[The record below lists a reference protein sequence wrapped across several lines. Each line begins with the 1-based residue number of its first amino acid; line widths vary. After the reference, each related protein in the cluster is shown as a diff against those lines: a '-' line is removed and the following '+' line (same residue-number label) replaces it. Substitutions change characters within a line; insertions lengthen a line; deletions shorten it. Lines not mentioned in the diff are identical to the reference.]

1 MGKRRPKISQSQMA
15 KQPGQGNLISRRH
28 KKHNLKVQNSNFR
41 AVSPNVTD
49 GGPQG
54 KKENQEKVTSPTMSP
69 NSEKNLTEAE
79 IQVIHY
85 SKYLKIS
92 QKGYKSAVYLGELWQ
107 LSKSKQLQNTA
118 KFPNE
123 TFCVDFHSLC

>member
-1 MGKRRPKISQSQMA
+1 MGTHRPKILQSLMA
-15 KQPGQGNLISRRH
+15 KQPGQGNLISLKRH

-41 AVSPNVTD
+41 TVSPNVTD

-54 KKENQEKVTSPTMSP
+54 KKENQEKVTSPTMGSP

-85 SKYLKIS
+85 TKYLKITP
-92 QKGYKSAVYLGELWQ
+92 
-107 LSKSKQLQNTA
+107 NTLLE
-118 KFPNE
+118 NN
-123 TFCVDFHSLC
+123 TNTDL

>member
-1 MGKRRPKISQSQMA
+1 M
-15 KQPGQGNLISRRH
+15 
-28 KKHNLKVQNSNFR
+28 QNSNFR

-85 SKYLKIS
+85 SKYFKIS
-92 QKGYKSAVYLGELWQ
+92 QKGTSFGTSQ
-107 LSKSKQLQNTA
+107 LFIWAN
-118 KFPNE
+118 FGN
-123 TFCVDFHSLC
+123 

>member
-1 MGKRRPKISQSQMA
+1 M
-15 KQPGQGNLISRRH
+15 
-28 KKHNLKVQNSNFR
+28 QNSNFR

-85 SKYLKIS
+85 SKNLKSVKKGLDLVQVSCLFGRTLATEQIKTTTNYREIS
-92 QKGYKSAVYLGELWQ
+92 K
-107 LSKSKQLQNTA
+107 
-118 KFPNE
+118 
-123 TFCVDFHSLC
+123 

>member
-1 MGKRRPKISQSQMA
+1 MRFQILAWQDNAMGKRRPKISQSQMA

-28 KKHNLKVQNSNFR
+28 TKKHNLKVQNSNFR

-79 IQVIHY
+79 IQVNTLFKVFENQ
-85 SKYLKIS
+85 SKR
-92 QKGYKSAVYLGELWQ
+92 
-107 LSKSKQLQNTA
+107 
-118 KFPNE
+118 
-123 TFCVDFHSLC
+123 D

>member
-1 MGKRRPKISQSQMA
+1 M
-15 KQPGQGNLISRRH
+15 
-28 KKHNLKVQNSNFR
+28 QNSNFR

-85 SKYLKIS
+85 SKNLKSVKKGLDLVQVSCLFGRTLATEQIKTTKKWREIS
-92 QKGYKSAVYLGELWQ
+92 K
-107 LSKSKQLQNTA
+107 
-118 KFPNE
+118 
-123 TFCVDFHSLC
+123 